1 LDPDLALPRQPLDRS
16 PYSQLTHFTA
26 EKIARFA
33 FSPDGLKIAIER
45 GHFESDA
52 VLLSDTAK

>member
-1 LDPDLALPRQPLDRS
+1 LEPDLVRPRQPLDSS
-16 PYSQLTHFTA
+16 PYSQLIHFTA
-26 EKIARFA
+26 AKIAQFA
-33 FSPDGLKIAIER
+33 FSPDGSKIAIER